1 MAERE
6 TLVDNYRI
14 QYEGLLSVVDLYT
27 MIDEYF
33 EEKGYDK
40 REKKNIERVSPEG
53 KFIEIELEP
62 YKKITDYAK
71 SSIKVRLQMKNIK
84 EIEVERDGVKVRLNQ
99 GSVNIVFS
107 CYLETDYEHKWETK
121 PMFYFMRVLYDKF
134 IYASYTSQYKGEV
147 VNDFN
152 QLISQIKS
160 FLNLYRATK

>member
-6 TLVDNYRI
+6 TLVDNYRL
-14 QYEGLLSVVDLYT
+14 QYEGLFSVIDLYT

-40 REKKNIERVSPEG
+40 REKKNIERVTPEG

-71 SSIKVRLQMKNIK
+71 STIKVRLQMKDIK
-84 EIEVERDGVKVRLNQ
+84 EVVVEKDGVKVKLNQ
-99 GSVNIVFS
+99 GSIHLVFS
-107 CYLETDYEHKWETK
+107 CFLETDYEGKWETK
-121 PMFYFMRVLYDKF
+121 PMFYFLRVLYDKF
-134 IYASYTSQYKGEV
+134 IYSSYTSQYKGEV

-152 QLISQIKS
+152 LLISQIRS
-160 FLNLYRATK
+160 FLNLYRTSK